1 MFDRGTEST
10 LPTLEAICKGLGI
23 SLEELLLGENAAELT
38 PEPLDLLANW
48 NKLSSADKKL
58 YLDLL
63 RSLNEKKEQ

>member
-1 MFDRGTEST
+1 M
-10 LPTLEAICKGLGI
+10 PTLEAICKGLGI
-23 SLEELLLGENAAELT
+23 SLEELLLGENATELT
-38 PEPLDLLANW
+38 PEHLDLLANW